1 MLTKSAHL
9 GKVTY
14 KGLPFSARRPR
25 STGRVP
31 SARKSSEDTPGA
43 MASTSTAR
51 VFKFT
56 AGDTTRRVTFTAAP
70 ITMDE
75 LKITEL
81 FPGALRLALSAEGKV
96 VPSPDASGNI
106 SPHTRASDDLR
117 RDNASSHPPAPPR
130 ESPRPAARRCASP
143 PLAAP
148 PLPRFAAAD
157 VAADG
162 YKLSYVDEDGDTIAL
177 VSAADLAELNSQ
189 NLAPARIT
197 VTAKSLKPATP
208 AAPPAAATPASQPGA
223 TDPSG
228 RGRMSA
234 ALRRVVSGLTAA
246 GVNTSLV
253 APLLGAASTERLAAL
268 MEAFLPRLAEAR
280 LFPLSFFPFP

>member
-1 MLTKSAHL
+1 M
-9 GKVTY
+9 
-14 KGLPFSARRPR
+14 
-25 STGRVP
+25 
-31 SARKSSEDTPGA
+31 
-43 MASTSTAR
+43 
-51 VFKFT
+51 
-56 AGDTTRRVTFTAAP
+56 
-70 ITMDE
+70 
-75 LKITEL
+75 
-81 FPGALRLALSAEGKV
+81 
-96 VPSPDASGNI
+96 
-106 SPHTRASDDLR
+106 
-117 RDNASSHPPAPPR
+117 
-130 ESPRPAARRCASP
+130 
-143 PLAAP
+143 
-148 PLPRFAAAD
+148 
-157 VAADG
+157 AADG
-162 YKLSYVDEDGDTIAL
+162 YKLCYVDEDGDTIAL

-197 VTAKSLKPATP
+197 VTAKSSKPATP